1 MLILKTKAE
10 KLRFL
15 AWLLSALVAV
25 VALMAWGQGVHWQLT
40 KLSTYELFP
49 LFGLLAFSL
58 IWSMYVAG
66 FFGRRWNVESA
77 QLGDYYKVLRAA
89 VVALILLH
97 PALLSWQLW
106 RDGFGLPPGSIRQNY
121 IAPALGWA
129 VTLGF
134 LSWLVFLT
142 YDLGQKFRSRS
153 WWKYLEYAG
162 DGAVVAI
169 FIHALSLGGELQISW
184 FRAVWYFYGVI
195 LLAVLADIY
204 YRKIKKGL
212 PRTKS

>member
-1 MLILKTKAE
+1 M
-10 KLRFL
+10 
-15 AWLLSALVAV
+15 AWLLSATVALVAFV
-25 VALMAWGQGVHWQLT
+25 AWGQGVRWQLT
-40 KLSTYELFP
+40 GLSTYDLFP
-49 LFGLLAFSL
+49 IFGLLAFSL
-58 IWSMYVAG
+58 IWSMYAVG
-66 FFGRRWNVESA
+66 FWHRRLNIEPA
-77 QLGDYYKVLRAA
+77 QLGRYYKILRTL

-106 RDGFGLPPGSIRQNY
+106 RDGFGLPPGSIKQNY
-121 IAPALGWA
+121 VAPALGWA

-142 YDLGQKFRSRS
+142 YDLGQKWRSRP

-162 DGAVVAI
+162 DGAMVAI
-169 FIHALSLGGELQISW
+169 FIHALSLGGELQIGW

-204 YRKIKKGL
+204 YRKIKKIID
-212 PRTKS
+212 